1 MHPEGRLKAD
11 KNLTLGLSFLHKIVY
26 NIESVMKYCHVTS
39 GSIKCQWMGILYSNQ
54 EVRTMAGEIL
64 TANAVRVGFATVN
77 EIQEFVQLI
86 KEYKGDLDMA
96 QGRMTVD
103 AKSILG
109 ICSLNM
115 HDEMELQVHSG
126 EFEKLKTKIHKFIK

>member
-11 KNLTLGLSFLHKIVY
+11 KNLTLGLSFLYKIVY

-39 GSIKCQWMGILYSNQ
+39 GSIKCQWMGVLYSNQ

-64 TANAVRVGFATVN
+64 TANAVRVGF
-77 EIQEFVQLI
+77 
-86 KEYKGDLDMA
+86 
-96 QGRMTVD
+96 
-103 AKSILG
+103 
-109 ICSLNM
+109 CSLNM

-126 EFEKLKTKIHKFIK
+126 EFEKLKSKIRKFIK

>member
-1 MHPEGRLKAD
+1 
-11 KNLTLGLSFLHKIVY
+11 
-26 NIESVMKYCHVTS
+26 
-39 GSIKCQWMGILYSNQ
+39 
-54 EVRTMAGEIL
+54 MAGEIL

-126 EFEKLKTKIHKFIK
+126 EFEKLKTKIRKSIK